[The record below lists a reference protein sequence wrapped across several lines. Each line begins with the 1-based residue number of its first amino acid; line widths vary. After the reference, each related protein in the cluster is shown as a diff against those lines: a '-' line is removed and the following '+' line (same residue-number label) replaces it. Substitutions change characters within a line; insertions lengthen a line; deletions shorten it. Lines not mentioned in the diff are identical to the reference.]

1 MLLLPGKKKMATI
14 IVASMGKKPDYVQ
27 NVGEESDTGE
37 YKVPEGESASMD
49 DMGLVSAAESILKAV
64 KDGKPKA
71 LAQAMKDFIYMC
83 DEQYSAEGEQSGD
96 NNDD

>member
-1 MLLLPGKKKMATI
+1 MLLSPGKKKMATI

-27 NVGEESDTGE
+27 SVGEESDTGE
-37 YKVPEGESASMD
+37 YKVPEGESSGAD
-49 DMGLVSAAESILKAV
+49 DVGLVSAAESILKAV

-71 LAQAMKDFIYMC
+71 LAQAMKDFIYMSQ
-83 DEQYSAEGEQSGD
+83 EEPTEEGETSGD

>member
-1 MLLLPGKKKMATI
+1 MLLSPGKKKMATI

-37 YKVPEGESASMD
+37 YKVPEGESSSMD

-83 DEQYSAEGEQSGD
+83 DEENSAEGETSGD